1 MIATLSR
8 STASFEHS
16 ISPVFVAASSNQV
29 SVPGNQ
35 VSTVSISP
43 QAPSGYIVAA
53 FRDIE
58 TNHPGTFA
66 ITGWKSGGGS
76 VAVSVK
82 NLYPDAHD
90 CIVTIECMC
99 VKGS

>member
-8 STASFEHS
+8 SPASFEHS
-16 ISPVFVAASSNQV
+16 ISPTFVAASSSQV
-29 SVPGNQ
+29 SVPGDQ
-35 VSTVSISP
+35 VATVPISP

-99 VKGS
+99 VKVS